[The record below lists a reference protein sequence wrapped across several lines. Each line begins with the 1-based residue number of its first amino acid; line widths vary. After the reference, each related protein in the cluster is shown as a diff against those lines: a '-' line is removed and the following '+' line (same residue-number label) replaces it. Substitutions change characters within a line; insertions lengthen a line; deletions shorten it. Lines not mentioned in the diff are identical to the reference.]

1 MPILSIITVNLNN
14 KNGLDQTIKSVLNQ
28 NCLNFEYIIIDGG
41 STDECLELIKHY
53 SNKITYWISEPDNGI
68 YNAMNKGI
76 LAAKGDY
83 CLFIN
88 SGDILAEHNTLEKVI
103 QDLDNKEI
111 VYGDLIINENI
122 KSFPDIIPVD
132 YFFNQ
137 YLPHPATFIKR
148 ELFQKIGLYN
158 ENYKIASDVE
168 FFIKAISI
176 ERSSYKHLNYPI
188 TKFDINGISST
199 QYSISQGER
208 RLINEKYFPS
218 ILKLHN
224 ELVEVKKQLQ
234 FYNKF
239 IFFRI
244 LQKLYKQ
251 IALK

>member
-1 MPILSIITVNLNN
+1 
-14 KNGLDQTIKSVLNQ
+14 
-28 NCLNFEYIIIDGG
+28 
-41 STDECLELIKHY
+41 
-53 SNKITYWISEPDNGI
+53 
-68 YNAMNKGI
+68 